1 MKLRHLVLTA
11 TAIALLAGVTAQ
23 SRASEPTIQV
33 VADAACPYY
42 ADDISGFAT
51 CEGEKVVRPD
61 PLAQAVTIRGSAIAV
76 AMAAGGRAAAPTHRS
91 RGQAT
96 AAPRR

>member
-11 TAIALLAGVTAQ
+11 SAIAFLAGVAAQ
-23 SRASEPTIQV
+23 VRAAEADIQV

-42 ADDISGFAT
+42 ADDISSFAT
-51 CEGEKVVRPD
+51 CEGDRVVKPE
-61 PLAQAVTIRGSAIAV
+61 PKAQAVTVRGSAVAV
-76 AMAAGGRAAAPTHRS
+76 AAAAVGRGAAPMPRS
-91 RGQAT
+91 RGQAP

>member
-11 TAIALLAGVTAQ
+11 SAIALLAGITAQ
-23 SRASEPTIQV
+23 SRAAEPSIQV
-33 VADAACPYY
+33 VADTACPYY

-51 CEGEKVVRPD
+51 CEGERVVKAE
-61 PLAQAVTIRGSAIAV
+61 PLAQAVTVRGNPV
-76 AMAAGGRAAAPTHRS
+76 TVVLAAGGRAAAPTHRS
-91 RGQAT
+91 RGQAM